1 MSAEEV
7 DFAAYDKD
15 EPGESKAAKAAVKAA
30 AGKVA
35 VQAAAGVD
43 VGKEE
48 TMANFLKLA
57 AENKKLKEDAMVREQ
72 THADELAAAN
82 AKSAK
87 KTRAPKG
94 LYQTQCD
101 DATKKIKPTIQY
113 IKDNHNV
120 HRDCYM
126 LGLYLKDI
134 TDALPESAD
143 HEAYKRWLT
152 DNKTFV
158 GLKKQTRKSVTPAS
172 SPGAVSANVSR
183 AASAAPVDDSIDES
197 MEDYEQ
203 KFDYVPDAKGD
214 AGAGAD

>member
-1 MSAEEV
+1 MTKPLPEKGTAEYYEAV
-7 DFAAYDKD
+7 AD
-15 EPGESKAAKAAVKAA
+15 EPSVFIDDGPEEGKAVV
-30 AGKVA
+30 GKVA

-94 LYQTQCD
+94 LYQSQCD
-101 DATKKIKPTIQY
+101 DAMKKIKPTIQY

-120 HRDCYM
+120 HRECFM
-126 LGLYLKDI
+126 LGLHLKDI
-134 TDALPESAD
+134 TDALPESDD

-183 AASAAPVDDSIDES
+183 AASVALDISLEEGSTEDE
-197 MEDYEQ
+197 E
-203 KFDYVPDAKGD
+203 
-214 AGAGAD
+214 AGAGAGAK